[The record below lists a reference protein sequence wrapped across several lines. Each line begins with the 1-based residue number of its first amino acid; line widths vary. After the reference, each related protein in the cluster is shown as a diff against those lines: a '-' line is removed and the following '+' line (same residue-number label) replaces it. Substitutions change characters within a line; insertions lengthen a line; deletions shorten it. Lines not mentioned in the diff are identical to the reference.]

1 MKTYK
6 VTFKIEGNEH
16 SLLIPAYSK
25 YNAKTRLYKM
35 HPSAEL
41 VKIEEEQQDDSES

>member
-6 VTFKIEGNEH
+6 VTFKIEGKEY

-41 VKIEEEQQDDSES
+41 VKIEEVQESESDS